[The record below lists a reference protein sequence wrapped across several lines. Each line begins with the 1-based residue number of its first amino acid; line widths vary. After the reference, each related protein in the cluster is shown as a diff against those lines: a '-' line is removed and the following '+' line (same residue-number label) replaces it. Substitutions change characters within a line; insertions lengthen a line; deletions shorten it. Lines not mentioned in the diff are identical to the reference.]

1 MTGLHDF
8 YRGSKTQSHI
18 LCKGRKGENFSLMI
32 KGKQNHKIINTVY
45 KRKDYKAKS
54 ISTKI
59 DTERNVEMREVD
71 EIL

>member
-1 MTGLHDF
+1 
-8 YRGSKTQSHI
+8 
-18 LCKGRKGENFSLMI
+18 MI
-32 KGKQNHKIINTVY
+32 KGKQNHKIINAVY